1 MNHKILII
9 EDEKDMAQL
18 MSWRLAQSKFESRLA
33 NDGLE
38 GLKAIQEEEPDLILT
53 DIVMPRMDGYTL
65 CRRLQENGI
74 LSRIP
79 VIVLTAFGQR
89 AQDFKDMQIR
99 EFLIKPFDGQ
109 MLVEVIQ
116 RVLGEKPK
124 EFQNLGCDAKGEI
137 IAYDEEFIEKVLRTH
152 PDVLVLDASRPGI
165 PAEQMIRS
173 LHSYVLL
180 KDMVILFYLKN
191 KKEKDKK
198 TKWGVSGQEKE
209 NTTLRS

>member
-124 EFQNLGCDAKGEI
+124 EIPSDQKIKTVLLQDTKVEPGVEAAFKEFQNLGCDAKGEI

-152 PDVLVLDASRPGI
+152 PDVLVLDA
-165 PAEQMIRS
+165 
-173 LHSYVLL
+173 Y
-180 KDMVILFYLKN
+180 
-191 KKEKDKK
+191 
-198 TKWGVSGQEKE
+198 
-209 NTTLRS
+209 